1 MIPSNPKLA
10 GPVKHSNPDCDT
22 VILTCDRRLK
32 WPAIFGLSG
41 ILVLLGSAWSPVLFL
56 HCAFYGVPAIAVA
69 LYFLALRA
77 NVILSKNNG
86 TLELKPLLP
95 LFQTR
100 RRTLR
105 LNLSEIR
112 EFLVES
118 EFDSGSGDSP
128 FVWHLTAITVDGRSH
143 RLTWHFDLKPMLLAG
158 EEAARIT
165 GKPLRVERDALK
177 SSTWNRWGYNF
188 LG

>member
-22 VILTCDRRLK
+22 VILTCDRSLK

-41 ILVLLGSAWSPVLFL
+41 ILVLLGSAWLPVLF
-56 HCAFYGVPAIAVA
+56 CAFYGVPAIAVA

-77 NVILSKNNG
+77 NVILSKKNG

-118 EFDSGSGDSP
+118 EFDSGSGESP